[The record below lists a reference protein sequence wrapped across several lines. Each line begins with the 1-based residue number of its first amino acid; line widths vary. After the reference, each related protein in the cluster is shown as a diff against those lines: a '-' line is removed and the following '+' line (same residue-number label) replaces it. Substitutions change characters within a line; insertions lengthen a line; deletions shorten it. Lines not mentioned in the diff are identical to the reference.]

1 METNGHFNNLH
12 KINYP
17 EILIN
22 WYGDEKI
29 REKYNNAISLDIERL
44 SSNALA
50 EKFRNWMNLPQIP
63 LESFKN
69 KIIDLPNNLN
79 AVCGIRFVG
88 GNSKRPFVDI
98 IARNFKLTRETI
110 LNLKTI
116 ALDEYK
122 IFNPETIRI
131 FFPNQEDIEI
141 TESKTDLWLI
151 AGQTKYLIKSP
162 DKIRLVKPKDLSF
175 FDEFKKEYKKLI
187 KSSKNPSIFYPCSRE
202 DFEAAM
208 ADGHVRIWQEDNK
221 ICGLIASIPSHEFA
235 PNAHT
240 ILEEFIY
247 EHKRGKGLGKW
258 FQLSFMN
265 EIAKLGVSHIIGT
278 IDDSNKPSLKT
289 ALGTGRVCIGKWE
302 FL

>member
-1 METNGHFNNLH
+1 METNDHFKNLH

-44 SSNALA
+44 SSNVLA

-131 FFPNQEDIEI
+131 FFFQ
-141 TESKTDLWLI
+141 
-151 AGQTKYLIKSP
+151 IKRILRLQRA
-162 DKIRLVKPKDLSF
+162 KLTYGLLLVKPN
-175 FDEFKKEYKKLI
+175 I
-187 KSSKNPSIFYPCSRE
+187 
-202 DFEAAM
+202 
-208 ADGHVRIWQEDNK
+208 
-221 ICGLIASIPSHEFA
+221 
-235 PNAHT
+235 
-240 ILEEFIY
+240 
-247 EHKRGKGLGKW
+247 
-258 FQLSFMN
+258 
-265 EIAKLGVSHIIGT
+265 
-278 IDDSNKPSLKT
+278 
-289 ALGTGRVCIGKWE
+289 
-302 FL
+302 